1 MNSASAT
8 DDDDIYSVVRTE
20 LSLEQVQLCLT
31 RLESKQVDCVIGL
44 TDAHGAAPAFDPA
57 ADRWWLKVPFH
68 HQSTAT
74 ELLAA
79 LERPVKLMR
88 HDVTW
93 KYAFVASA
101 LTIPIN
107 QYLLASTGNTLLTFV
122 VTTVAV
128 SLAAFYG
135 HQRTTFVCSDPEC
148 QAVNKPA
155 AEWCVR
161 CGARIDS

>member
-1 MNSASAT
+1 MNSAIAT
-8 DDDDIYSVVRTE
+8 DDDDVYQVVRTE

-44 TDAHGAAPAFDPA
+44 TDALGAAPAIDLA
-57 ADRWWLKVPFH
+57 ADRWWLKVPLH
-68 HQSTAT
+68 HQSAAT

-79 LERPVKLMR
+79 LERPVRLLR

-93 KYAFVASA
+93 KYAFVASV

-107 QYLLASTGNTLLTFV
+107 QYLLASTSFTPLTLA
-122 VTTVAV
+122 VTAVAV

-148 QAVNKPA
+148 QAVNEPT